1 MSPMARLAVCLYRFA
16 RGDHLHT
23 VGKLVDLGTSTVSG
37 VVHEVCEAII
47 NRLWQPIAAENMPKS
62 LEKLKDT
69 MASFD
74 EIWQFPCA
82 YRAIYGCYLPIKCS
96 KGGLESAKEYHQFK
110 NFYSIVIMV
119 AIVDAK
125 YRSMW
130 ARSGYSGNNH
140 DAIIFQSTDQFCK
153 TVVLYSSLYFLRSLR
168 YKLKQIYINFR

>member
-1 MSPMARLAVCLYRFA
+1 
-16 RGDHLHT
+16 
-23 VGKLVDLGTSTVSG
+23 
-37 VVHEVCEAII
+37 
-47 NRLWQPIAAENMPKS
+47 MPKS

-69 MASFD
+69 IASFD
-74 EIWQFPCA
+74 ENGSFLVVMEQLCHLTINCP
-82 YRAIYGCYLPIKCS
+82 KV
-96 KGGLESAKEYHQFK
+96 GLESAKEYHQFK